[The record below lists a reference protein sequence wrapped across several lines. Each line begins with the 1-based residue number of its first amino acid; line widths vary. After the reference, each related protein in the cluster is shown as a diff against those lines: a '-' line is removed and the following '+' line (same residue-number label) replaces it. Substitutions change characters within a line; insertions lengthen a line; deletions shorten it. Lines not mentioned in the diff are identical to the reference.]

1 MRSAVT
7 DVPDRVGVRR
17 PTRAR
22 RPTRERRGSSSCR
35 HAIAALAAPVLLS
48 GCALS
53 LPPGG
58 EGTAAY
64 SPRVVRVVAAE
75 DFWGSIASQVG
86 GAHAAVDSIIAKP
99 ETDPHAY
106 EPTAADAR
114 RLADA
119 QVVVLNGAGYDP
131 WMQRLL
137 AADGGS
143 PTVLDVGSLVGVPP
157 GGNPHL
163 WYAPAYVDRMVA
175 AVTADLA
182 RADPTDRSY
191 FADREQQF
199 EQVGLAGYHAAITSI
214 RARFAGTP
222 VGASESIVV
231 YLCQA
236 LGLDLVTPPSFLR
249 AVSEGTD
256 VSAADTATID
266 TQIRNRT
273 LHAYFENTQNLT
285 PDVQAQVRAARA
297 AGIPLVPVTET
308 LQPAGATFQ
317 SWQTAQL
324 LALSRALVASR
335 G

>member
-1 MRSAVT
+1 MHSE
-7 DVPDRVGVRR
+7 VPPQRWRR
-17 PTRAR
+17 TRA
-22 RPTRERRGSSSCR
+22 TATEAS
-35 HAIAALAAPVLLS
+35 VLLVTMMLVA

-58 EGTAAY
+58 EGTSTY
-64 SPRVVRVVAAE
+64 SHRVVRVVAAE
-75 DFWGSIASQVG
+75 DFWGSIVAQVG
-86 GAHAAVDSIIAKP
+86 GGHARVVSLVANP

-119 QVVVLNGAGYDP
+119 QLAVLNGAGYDP

-143 PTVLDVGSLVGVPP
+143 RTVLDVGTLVGVAP

-163 WYAPAYVDRMVA
+163 WYSPAYVARFVSAATIDLTAADPADRA
-175 AVTADLA
+175 YFLA
-182 RADPTDRSY
+182 RAQRY
-191 FADREQQF
+191 VE
-199 EQVGLAGYHAAITSI
+199 VGLAGYHAAIDSI
-214 RARFAGTP
+214 RSRFAGAR

-231 YLCQA
+231 YLCRA

-249 AVSEGTD
+249 AISEGTD

-266 TQIRNRT
+266 AQLRERT
-273 LHAYFENTQNLT
+273 VRAYLENTQNLT
-285 PDVQAQVRAARA
+285 PDVQAQVRAART
-297 AGIPLVPVTET
+297 AGIPLVRVSET

-317 SWQTAQL
+317 AWQTTQL
-324 LALSRALVASR
+324 HALETALEDSR